1 MKDILLIKEK
11 RKVECIVCGS
21 RIDWDKAITIGYGV
35 SKHDKMI
42 VCSDTCCETLRLN
55 IKEQI
60 KNKK

>member
-1 MKDILLIKEK
+1 MKVTPLIKEK